1 MNKIHVKLGA
11 VLLFIICSVHPSA
24 AEAAPRKRS
33 AAAPKRETPIPVA
46 ETTRLRAKQPAVIYI
61 SRAGTTRLEHL
72 NVEVMNVGV
81 VPANGVEVTAE
92 WGGGVVYAVKGSKRI
107 GPGRKA
113 LYTLGSRRLILGS
126 GPPRIVVRCANCSR
140 Y

>member
-1 MNKIHVKLGA
+1 MKKIKVRLGA
-11 VLLFIICSVHPSA
+11 VLLLIACSLHPRS

-33 AAAPKRETPIPVA
+33 ATQPKPQTPISVT

-72 NVEVMNVGV
+72 HVEVMNVGLA
-81 VPANGVEVTAE
+81 PAYGIEVTAE
-92 WGGGVVYAVKGSKRI
+92 WGGGVLYAVKGSKRL

-126 GPPRIVVRCANCSR
+126 GPPRIIVRCANCSR